1 MFREFLPRLESRPE
15 LSKAVVVRVAL
26 TLASTK
32 EAQVGHEEI
41 NPWEWSKGFG
51 FSQAIKLTEPRE
63 WLVCSGQTAM
73 GPDGSLP
80 ASADMG
86 DQVRVALDNVVAVL
100 SAGGMSPAD
109 IVKSTIYTTDVD
121 AIIGVLAP
129 AAQKIL
135 GSNLPASTLIGVSRL
150 AFPEL
155 KVEIEV
161 VAAH

>member
-1 MFREFLPRLESRPE
+1 M
-15 LSKAVVVRVAL
+15 A
-26 TLASTK
+26 
-32 EAQVGHEEI
+32 HEEI

-51 FSQAIKLTEPRE
+51 FSQAVKLTEPRE
-63 WLVCSGQTAM
+63 LLVCSGQTAM

-86 DQVRVALDNVVAVL
+86 DQVRVALGNVVSVL
-100 SAGGMSPAD
+100 SAGGMTAAD

-121 AIIGVLAP
+121 AIIEVLTP
-129 AAQKIL
+129 ETQKIL
-135 GSNLPASTLIGVSRL
+135 GSSLPASTLIGVARL

-161 VAAH
+161 VAAR

>member
-1 MFREFLPRLESRPE
+1 M
-15 LSKAVVVRVAL
+15 
-26 TLASTK
+26 
-32 EAQVGHEEI
+32 GHEEI

-51 FSQAIKLTEPRE
+51 FSQAVKVTAPSE

-80 ASADMG
+80 VSSDMG
-86 DQVRVALDNVVAVL
+86 EQVRIALDNVVSVL
-100 SAGGMSPAD
+100 AAGGMTPAN

-121 AIIGVLAP
+121 ATVLVLAP

-135 GSNLPASTLIGVSRL
+135 GSSLPSSTLVGVARL

-161 VAAH
+161 LAAR

>member
-1 MFREFLPRLESRPE
+1 
-15 LSKAVVVRVAL
+15 VR
-26 TLASTK
+26 
-32 EAQVGHEEI
+32 HEEV

-51 FSQAIKLTEPRE
+51 FSQAVKLTGAEE
-63 WLVCSGQTAM
+63 LLVCSGQTAM

-86 DQVRVALDNVVAVL
+86 EQVRVALDNVVAVL
-100 SAGGMSPAD
+100 AAGGMSPAD

-121 AIIGVLAP
+121 AVIGVLAP
-129 AAQKIL
+129 AAQRVL
-135 GSNLPASTLIGVSRL
+135 GSNLPASTLVGVTRL

-161 VAAH
+161 IAAR